1 MTFVPAYLDFRT
13 GTTLLLDQ
21 AKKAAEDA
29 AASAAQEA
37 NSNRSKLTEMQERFT
52 GQLQEQ
58 EDFLT
63 KRLKEMEAMRD
74 VAQGQLANSEESRAQ
89 EARLLEQVRLC

>member
-37 NSNRSKLTEMQERFT
+37 NSKLTEMQERFT